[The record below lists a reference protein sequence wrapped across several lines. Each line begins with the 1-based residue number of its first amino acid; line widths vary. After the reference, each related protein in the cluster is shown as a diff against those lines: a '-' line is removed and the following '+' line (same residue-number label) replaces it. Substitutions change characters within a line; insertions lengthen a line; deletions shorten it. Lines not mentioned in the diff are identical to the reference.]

1 MKLDVFRRLAVK
13 AAAGVFIFAG
23 LMMMDPQESMA
34 AARTEVQTRSS
45 YMVTIEAPFVDVYTY
60 KRKDSKTI
68 GQVKRGQTYEV
79 LKKEQD
85 GWVQIRM
92 GSREGYISAAGNA
105 SLVEKNRQ
113 TVDSGARQRREVVEF
128 ALQFLGGEYKYGGTD
143 PNKGVDCSGFTRY
156 VMKYGASVEIPHS
169 STGQAACG
177 TEVSEEEMQPGDLI
191 FYSSPFGRIN
201 HVAMYAGNGQVVHA
215 STEETGI
222 KLSPYNYR
230 EPVKI
235 VSVLE

>member
-1 MKLDVFRRLAVK
+1 M
-13 AAAGVFIFAG
+13 
-23 LMMMDPQESMA
+23 
-34 AARTEVQTRSS
+34 
-45 YMVTIEAPFVDVYTY
+45 
-60 KRKDSKTI
+60 
-68 GQVKRGQTYEV
+68 
-79 LKKEQD
+79 
-85 GWVQIRM
+85 
-92 GSREGYISAAGNA
+92 
-105 SLVEKNRQ
+105 VEKNRQ